1 MARDAPQPAL
11 ARAAAASA
19 PLGPDPASRDRTAQA
34 PEPQLARRDEHADRP
49 LNPKRATLTRRI
61 SFPDHALSPT
71 ALARLRR
78 YVLCFALVDFDID
91 QGPNLDNA
99 YPPTRLPPHVQTN
112 LAFSSLPEGTDLPHP
127 ALLPDHG
134 YAYHWR
140 IPYPAD
146 DDLDR
151 LEARQPP
158 GQDAPFERLPRAE
171 AADGALHG
179 FVWFVREQDDR
190 LRRGFSQ
197 RSLVLITHLPDLAG
211 LFSSLVAILGPLHF
225 KHAQSGGARG
235 GMVETACHNIASW
248 PDPTPG
254 TTVELPFLG
263 SVLTV
268 SLPLP
273 SQAQFPLPSPS
284 TPSRTSLSNPRLSP
298 TLLRT
303 PRRGATSSLPPS
315 HGPPSPFLSPASW
328 HSARASSHLPA
339 LTGPPAVLPAALP
352 LTPFCLLLFPPYRPA
367 PERAAEIGDVGYT
380 KLVLLW
386 ELVVLGEPLLVWS
399 SEPRVGAEVVE
410 ALKAL
415 IKPIPF
421 AGDVRPYLH
430 VHDQDFST
438 LCKPGKPPPP
448 GLLAASTNPLLL
460 STCKHWPHLLR
471 LDRVLPPPSSSSSAS
486 SAPPPGSTDASAA
499 PSTPSQQ
506 PRNGARSLSATA
518 GQPPRRSVSVS
529 SAQSDAS
536 STGATPAAAAGAGRD
551 FGLRSERKRH
561 VKKDEAAQ
569 REIEDAWRRG
579 DYLACDA
586 AIYRHFAALTE
597 RFLAPLNRY
606 FGTLWAGNEA
616 VATAAPLLS
625 PGPSPAPST
634 LFSLASFLASLR
646 THGSS
651 LPLKPAAPSLSQPG
665 TTPLERFYARFIER
679 SPHFGAWREG
689 RVRAVGGEVRKRYV
703 RALESVDVEVWA
715 RGRAVGEVDELVGR
729 LEKEVVLLEP
739 PSPSPSSVPS
749 GYTSAHASPSP
760 SYNPGLGIDSDPSSR
775 AASPAMSLS
784 SRGFEHGSGE
794 AGPGAKLRAQA
805 ERLRSLRDERKPGCI
820 FCGITSASEGFRVV
834 HENAEFVVFRDRSPG
849 SKVHLLAVPKRH
861 VDNVKTLVPEDAAML
876 ERMKIVGRD
885 VLLLRE
891 GVAPEQQRLGFHI
904 PPFFSVNH
912 LHLHLLSL
920 PLPFPG
926 SLKYRPSL
934 VSPTST
940 RLKGFSWFAEVDQVI
955 DTLRA
960 GQRVKVGSVSAP
972 AKQA

>member
-1 MARDAPQPAL
+1 MASDAPQPAL

-19 PLGPDPASRDRTAQA
+19 PLGSDPASLDRPQ
-34 PEPQLARRDEHADRP
+34 PEPAHERERRHEHADRP
-49 LNPKRATLTRRI
+49 PNPKRATLTRRI

-78 YVLCFALVDFDID
+78 YLVCFALVDFDID

-99 YPPTRLPPHVQTN
+99 YPPTRLPPQVQTN

-248 PDPTPG
+248 CVARRPRRGVLSFLQSDRVLIFFIPREHRPDPTPG

-273 SQAQFPLPSPS
+273 SQAQFPLLSPS
-284 TPSRTSLSNPRLSP
+284 TPSRRTSLSSPRLSP

-315 HGPPSPFLSPASW
+315 HGPPSPFLSPSSW
-328 HSARASSHLPA
+328 HSARAASHLPA

-352 LTPFCLLLFPPYRPA
+352 LTPLCLLLFPPYRPA
-367 PERAAEIGDVGYT
+367 PERAHEIGDVGYT

-438 LCKPGKPPPP
+438 LCKPGK
-448 GLLAASTNPLLL
+448 S
-460 STCKHWPHLLR
+460 
-471 LDRVLPPPSSSSSAS
+471 
-486 SAPPPGSTDASAA
+486 
-499 PSTPSQQ
+499 

-551 FGLRSERKRH
+551 FGLKSERKRH

-689 RVRAVGGEVRKRYV
+689 RV
-703 RALESVDVEVWA
+703 WA

-760 SYNPGLGIDSDPSSR
+760 SYNPGLGIDSVPSSR

-805 ERLRSLRDERKPGCI
+805 ERLRNLRDERVRSLSLERGQGEGGESGQGRQPGCI

-834 HENAEFVVFRDRSPG
+834 HEDAEFVVFRDRSPG

-861 VDNVKTLVPEDAAML
+861 VV
-876 ERMKIVGRD
+876 ERMKVVGRD
-885 VLLLRE
+885 VLLRE

-940 RLKGFSWFAEVDQVI
+940 CLKGFSWFAEVDQVI
-955 DTLRA
+955 NILRA
-960 GQRVKVGSVSAP
+960 GQRVKVGSVLAP
-972 AKQA
+972 AKHA